1 MLLGNSES
9 YIDIEAVD
17 PIEASDNSIRFT
29 VQIVG
34 SGVNHEQSDVWF
46 SKETVEEF
54 IDQLFA
60 MVREERNDATLGNRN
75 DTADLTLKITRP
87 IKSHLM
93 LEGKLRRSNPE
104 ATATISSS
112 VIFSIFMDADNLFSL
127 AELFSE
133 AWKVPATHLSLSH

>member
-9 YIDIEAVD
+9 YIDIEAAD

-46 SKETVEEF
+46 TKEAVEEF

-75 DTADLTLKITRP
+75 DTTDLTLKITRP

-133 AWKVPATHLSLSH
+133 AWKVPTTHLSLSH

>member
-1 MLLGNSES
+1 M
-9 YIDIEAVD
+9 
-17 PIEASDNSIRFT
+17 
-29 VQIVG
+29 
-34 SGVNHEQSDVWF
+34 WF